1 MSLMKSSIPLT
12 NYRLEASPLAM
23 ITSDKLRQFAFR
35 SIDDVQEENAWG
47 FVNGDDMFDT
57 EWARSVP
64 EKGHYM
70 TFGFRVDV
78 RRISPAILKKHVAE
92 KIREETEYLQTQGR
106 KFLPKGRKGE
116 IRDQCKSLLL
126 SKTEPRPSMYGV
138 AVDTNTGL
146 IYVAST
152 SKSVLE
158 AFEKYMGTAFGEL
171 ERLYPAALSGVTS
184 ASDHPLEDLM
194 RDIYAE
200 SMTLPLNGKTYA
212 IAEQGKAT
220 LARTDGPSVSVT
232 DAPDSAQ
239 AGLESG
245 LLIKSLKLKISTLP
259 EDELVSVFT
268 LNADFS
274 FSGLKTPR
282 IRREKGTDADPDA
295 DFLLKM
301 GFIEE
306 TVTVM
311 HSLFRQRIGG

>member
-1 MSLMKSSIPLT
+1 MSLMKSSTPLT
-12 NYRLEASPLAM
+12 LYRLEPSTIANVTGDA
-23 ITSDKLRQFAFR
+23 IRRFAFR
-35 SIDDVQEENAWG
+35 SIDNTSDEKGYG
-47 FVNGDDMFDT
+47 FVPEDNMFADLD
-57 EWARSVP
+57 SSIL
-64 EKGHYM
+64 EKGQYM
-70 TFGFRVDV
+70 SFGFRIDT
-78 RRISPAILKKHVAE
+78 RKIPSAILKKHLAE
-92 KIREETEYLQTQGR
+92 MTRDELQRQGKTFLSKSR
-106 KFLPKGRKGE
+106 KKELK
-116 IRDQCKSLLL
+116 DLCKSRLL
-126 SKTEPRPSMYGV
+126 SKTEPRPSMTGI
-138 AVDTNTGL
+138 AVDTSNGL
-146 IYVAST
+146 VYVAST
-152 SKSVLE
+152 SKSTLE
-158 AFEKYMGTAFGEL
+158 LFENYAKTAFGGEM
-171 ERLYPAALSGVTS
+171 ERMYPSILS
-184 ASDHPLEDLM
+184 ASDSEHPLEDLM
-194 RDIYAE
+194 SNIYAE
-200 SMTLPLNGKTYA
+200 SMTLSLSGKTYA

-245 LLIKSLKLKISTLP
+245 LLIKSLKLKISILP